1 MTGISRVC
9 QTSCSFRRRATT
21 KREGMPGCLAHV
33 SMLPQQR
40 QKSMASAIHNAFCLT
55 VRQIQPM
62 CGKSETCKQTGT
74 ANAQGCAY
82 RFCKGLGGERGRC
95 ERCICV
101 PSLRLLLRCLRPRT
115 AAHSP
120 QKWRSIFQTR
130 TPCNVPTIGT
140 LCATRSRPAHPS
152 GKQVHQ
158 SAAYRRGAGRGPR
171 SELPHPVDR
180 LHSWHRFTELIQG
193 PSAF

>member
-1 MTGISRVC
+1 MRTGVGNS
-9 QTSCSFRRRATT
+9 
-21 KREGMPGCLAHV
+21 
-33 SMLPQQR
+33 QR
-40 QKSMASAIHNAFCLT
+40 FLLK
-55 VRQIQPM
+55 VRQIQPTY
-62 CGKSETCKQTGT
+62 GKARRVTDRYCQCPRLRISFLQGT
-74 ANAQGCAY
+74 
-82 RFCKGLGGERGRC
+82 RRRTW
-95 ERCICV
+95 
-101 PSLRLLLRCLRPRT
+101 PLRAMYLRPIAPLT
-115 AAHSP
+115 SALPAAKNCSAQSP
-120 QKWRSIFQTR
+120 KMAFLQTR